1 MSGFFP
7 DAARSGAGVTEGNV
21 RQWDSAAPT
30 VKDLGVGDGVENRC
44 WARVSD
50 VLVAVAR
57 GGGRGTGAGTGTALS
72 ER

>member
-44 WARVSD
+44 
-50 VLVAVAR
+50 
-57 GGGRGTGAGTGTALS
+57 
-72 ER
+72 